1 MLSKIVQGFEAIWA
15 LQFSEKA
22 RVTLDY
28 VNFALGFAGVYN
40 LMETYYF
47 KDREIKDLYK
57 DLPLWQQTAWKT
69 SDFLGNLSFILAG
82 LKSRPAL
89 AFFQWGIQKIIS
101 PEQLASFLGRHSYVS
116 GEKICKT
123 VGIVSL
129 LFGIP
134 AALKTSYSIYCWIR
148 HPQTKRLEEPDEHF
162 YTPLPINKVRKTDV
176 VLTVRTVKKV
186 SATAHRLMAAPHN

>member
-1 MLSKIVQGFEAIWA
+1 MLSRIAQGFQTIWA

-22 RVTLDY
+22 RVTIDY
-28 VNFALGFAGVYN
+28 VNFALGFVGVYN

-47 KDREIKDLYK
+47 KDREIKELYK

-89 AFFQWGIQKIIS
+89 ALFRWSIQKIIS
-101 PEQLASFLGRHSYVS
+101 PEQLTSFLSRHSYLS
-116 GEKICKT
+116 GEKLCRV
-123 VGIVSL
+123 VGLVSL

-148 HPQTKRLEEPDEHF
+148 HPQAKRLEEPDEHF
-162 YTPLPINKVRKTDV
+162 YSPLPLKKVSKTDV
-176 VLTVRTVKKV
+176 ALTVRTVRKV
-186 SATAHRLMAAPHN
+186 SETAHRLMSTPHN